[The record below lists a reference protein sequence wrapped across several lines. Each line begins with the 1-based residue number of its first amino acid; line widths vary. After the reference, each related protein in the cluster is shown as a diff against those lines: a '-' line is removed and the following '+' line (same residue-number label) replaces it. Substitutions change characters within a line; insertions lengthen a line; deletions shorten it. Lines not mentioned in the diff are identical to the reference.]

1 VPLLAAHF
9 YERFRGAPGPVPP
22 ELLSQLL
29 TRSFPGNVRELRNVV
44 ERSVSLQWQEG
55 EASPSRP
62 LSVTD
67 APVPPGVEALIPHDL
82 PLKEARQVYTDRFES
97 LYLRALLQRTQGN
110 VTRAA
115 ERAGVNRR
123 HLQRMLAR
131 LGLRADEAGEP
142 GDVE

>member
-1 VPLLAAHF
+1 
-9 YERFRGAPGPVPP
+9 
-22 ELLSQLL
+22 
-29 TRSFPGNVRELRNVV
+29 
-44 ERSVSLQWQEG
+44 
-55 EASPSRP
+55 
-62 LSVTD
+62 
-67 APVPPGVEALIPHDL
+67 VEALIPHDL

-131 LGLRADEAGEP
+131 AGWRLRSDDGGSE
-142 GDVE
+142 